1 MSLWERLNLFLTAKL
16 SEEDKITGLT
26 AGADDYLVKPFSAAD
41 ISYLE
46 RSIVLCDGQRCS
58 RYEHKYD
65 GF

>member
-1 MSLWERLNLFLTAKL
+1 MGKVKSFFN
-16 SEEDKITGLT
+16 SKI
-26 AGADDYLVKPFSAAD
+26 VKKDVGRAD

-46 RSIVLCDGQRCS
+46 RSIVLCNGQRCS

>member
-1 MSLWERLNLFLTAKL
+1 MGKVKSFLTAKL
-16 SEEDKITGLT
+16 LKRCRR
-26 AGADDYLVKPFSAAD
+26 AD

-46 RSIVLCDGQRCS
+46 RGIVLCNGQRCS